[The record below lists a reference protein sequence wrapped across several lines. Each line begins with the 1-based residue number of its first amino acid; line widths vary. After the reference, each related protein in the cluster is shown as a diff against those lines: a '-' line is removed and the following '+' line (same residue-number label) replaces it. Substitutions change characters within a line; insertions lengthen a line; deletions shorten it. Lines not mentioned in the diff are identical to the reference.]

1 MKSGKRKCL
10 FIFTMIMVITI
21 SVLLIL
27 SCRERMEQAF
37 SYEEFSVKK
46 KKDVTKLRILKTI

>member
-10 FIFTMIMVITI
+10 FVFTMIMVITI

-27 SCRERMEQAF
+27 SCRKRMEQAF
-37 SYEEFSVKK
+37 SDEEFSVEEKEGCYK
-46 KKDVTKLRILKTI
+46 IENI